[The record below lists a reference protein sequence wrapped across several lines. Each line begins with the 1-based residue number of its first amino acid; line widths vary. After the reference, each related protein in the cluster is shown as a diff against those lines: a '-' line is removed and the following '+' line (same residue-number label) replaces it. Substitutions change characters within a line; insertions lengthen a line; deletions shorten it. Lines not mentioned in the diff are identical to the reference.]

1 MTELLE
7 LTLSVSTADPEH
19 ALVQKAVALF
29 ERYVQNGVVVEVS
42 GFGPYGERDHA
53 QVAVR
58 GYLIASP
65 DSLVE
70 VQALRR
76 QLQQL
81 PDGDLLGELQVRRL
95 VDADWTEAWKE
106 HYRPLRIG
114 ERLVVSPTWL
124 EPETKPG
131 DKTIWLD
138 PGMAFGTGTHPSTQ
152 LILVLLERYLRPDAQ
167 VLDVGTGSG
176 ILAIAA
182 LKLGAAT
189 VYATDID
196 TYAIDTARKNAD
208 LNQVADDLNLTV
220 GSVPRSGS
228 YPLICANILADVLA
242 ELVLQQALADRLA
255 PGGVMLLSGIIAP
268 RRHIVDLALA
278 ARSLKVIDT
287 VQDGGWLALAVQR
300 LSPLA
305 T

>member
-7 LTLSVSTADPEH
+7 LMLSLPTADPEH

-29 ERYVQNGVVVEVS
+29 ERYVQNSVVVEVS
-42 GFGPYGERDHA
+42 GFGHYGEQDHA
-53 QVAVR
+53 QVTVR

-65 DSLVE
+65 ESQIE

-76 QLQQL
+76 QLQQV
-81 PDGDLLGELQVRRL
+81 PDIDLQGELQVRSL

-152 LILVLLERYLRPDAQ
+152 LILVLLERYLRPGDQ

-182 LKLGAAT
+182 LKLGAASI
-189 VYATDID
+189 YATDID
-196 TYAIDTARKNAD
+196 GYAIETALKNAEM
-208 LNQVADDLNLTV
+208 NQVADDLDLAV
-220 GSVPRSGS
+220 GSVPRSGA

-242 ELVLQQALADRLA
+242 ELLLQQALADRLA
-255 PGGVMLLSGIIAP
+255 PGGVMLLSGIIAA
-268 RRHIVDLALA
+268 RRHMVDLALA
-278 ARSLKVIDT
+278 ARSLQVIDT
-287 VQDGGWLALAVQR
+287 VQDGDWLALAVQR
-300 LSPLA
+300 LSPLG